1 MPRTM
6 KLNQV
11 IAIEQG
17 TKSRVYNKLSE
28 DHKALQKKE
37 LFSGHVKTFQPKDDD
52 PTSPTGERL
61 PDDRH
66 NVQARAEDVIKDTVA
81 GLSEWLSIAALRDWG
96 NTMARADVVVGGTTL
111 LRDCPVTFLLVL
123 EKQLNDLHTF
133 VKKLPTLDS
142 SEKWGYDLNQA
153 LYATEPTGSMR
164 TKKIV
169 RPMVLYE
176 ATKEHPAQVKEV
188 SEDVFAG
195 VWTTIKYSS
204 ALPVAAV
211 NEMLRRVEALQVA
224 VKCAREKANEIEV
237 TVEDGIGASTLQHI
251 FEPALK
257 KG

>member
-1 MPRTM
+1 MRWP
-6 KLNQV
+6 
-11 IAIEQG
+11 
-17 TKSRVYNKLSE
+17 
-28 DHKALQKKE
+28 
-37 LFSGHVKTFQPKDDD
+37 
-52 PTSPTGERL
+52 
-61 PDDRH
+61 
-66 NVQARAEDVIKDTVA
+66 
-81 GLSEWLSIAALRDWG
+81 
-96 NTMARADVVVGGTTL
+96 VV
-111 LRDCPVTFLLVL
+111 
-123 EKQLNDLHTF
+123 N
-133 VKKLPTLDS
+133 
-142 SEKWGYDLNQA
+142 DLNQA
-153 LYATEPTGSMR
+153 LYATEPNGSMR

-237 TVEDGIGASTLQHI
+237 TVEDGIGASILQHI